1 MNCENLIKKA
11 IERNCAE
18 PFVGGLELVG
28 WIINRAEVDFANV
41 TFAQNRPNVI
51 SALTLVD
58 GAHAFPVYQT
68 GKKPFAGST
77 KTLNTSDLGGYVTNR
92 VQFII
97 LDNSPEVS
105 AEIVDPILE
114 GSFVFIQENK
124 AKHLKDS
131 TNPGASAF
139 EVKGFWQGLTLAEGS
154 LDPYSDDANGGWS
167 IALEE
172 EKSPSSGM
180 FLDVGSYSATKTLI
194 DTLVNG
200 ADDNDNEG

>member
-1 MNCENLIKKA
+1 MNCDNLIKKA
-11 IERNCAE
+11 IERNCDE

-28 WIINRAEVDFANV
+28 WIINRSHVDFANV
-41 TFAQNRPNVI
+41 EFATGRANVI
-51 SALTLVD
+51 AALPLVN
-58 GAHAFPVYQT
+58 GAKAFPVYQT

-105 AEIVDPILE
+105 ADIVDPILDGE
-114 GSFVFIQENK
+114 FVFIQENK
-124 AKHLKDS
+124 AKHLTDD
-131 TNPGASAF
+131 THPGESAF
-139 EVKGFWQGLTLAEGS
+139 EVKGFYQGLTLAEGS

-172 EKSPSSGM
+172 EKSPVSGL
-180 FLDVGSYSATKTLI
+180 FLDAGSYSATKTLI
-194 DTLVNG
+194 NTLVNG
-200 ADDNDNEG
+200 AE